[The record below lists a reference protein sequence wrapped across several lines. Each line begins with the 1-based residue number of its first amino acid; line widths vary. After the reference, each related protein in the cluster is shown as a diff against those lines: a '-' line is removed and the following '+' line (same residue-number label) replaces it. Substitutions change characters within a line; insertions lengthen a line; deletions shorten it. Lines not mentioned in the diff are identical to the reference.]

1 MMRIWPFTRK
11 PEALPHIVFSRSKA
25 AARKLMSSDQ
35 DKTAKLV
42 SELSAAG
49 KHVPEYFRRPRK
61 IAGRVE

>member
-1 MMRIWPFTRK
+1 MMRIWPFIRK

-35 DKTAKLV
+35 DKTSQLV

-49 KHVPEYFRRPRK
+49 KHVPQFFRKGTP
-61 IAGRVE
+61 

>member
-35 DKTAKLV
+35 DKTAQLV

-49 KHVPEYFRRPRK
+49 KHVPHYFRK
-61 IAGRVE
+61 GTS

>member
-25 AARKLMSSDQ
+25 AARKLTSSDQ

-49 KHVPEYFRRPRK
+49 KHVPH
-61 IAGRVE
+61 

>member
-1 MMRIWPFTRK
+1 MRIWPFTRK

-49 KHVPEYFRRPRK
+49 KHVPEFYRRQK
-61 IAGRVE
+61 DKSQ

>member
-1 MMRIWPFTRK
+1 MRIWPFTRR

-35 DKTAKLV
+35 DKTAQLV

-49 KHVPEYFRRPRK
+49 KHVPEYFRK
-61 IAGRVE
+61 GAS